1 MKVIS
6 CASTDNGD
14 EHSYL
19 FEMSGAAL
27 YKSSIASLPT
37 APEAKTHER
46 SSTTNSSVS
55 RMDVDDVEKLE
66 ERASTLRKELANK
79 NKYLKV
85 VMDQL
90 RELTNDVSTWKSPC
104 SEPNH
109 SYTSTA
115 AKDPGRRRR
124 SSPATRSY
132 HLALEGGAL
141 HPWVSVPL
149 DSPSSANSSKSPF
162 IQTYKNPS
170 NQPFP

>member
-1 MKVIS
+1 MLVFVCNGRRRRTYTYTNTTIKSATHLLSTVTNEFSNPTLCPTQPMKVIS

-104 SEPNH
+104 S
-109 SYTSTA
+109 
-115 AKDPGRRRR
+115 
-124 SSPATRSY
+124 
-132 HLALEGGAL
+132 
-141 HPWVSVPL
+141 V
-149 DSPSSANSSKSPF
+149 
-162 IQTYKNPS
+162 
-170 NQPFP
+170 